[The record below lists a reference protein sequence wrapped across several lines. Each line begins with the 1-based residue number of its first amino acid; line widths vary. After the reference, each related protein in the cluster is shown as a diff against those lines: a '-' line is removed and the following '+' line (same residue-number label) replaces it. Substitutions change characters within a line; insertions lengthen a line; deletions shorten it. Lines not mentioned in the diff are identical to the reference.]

1 MLSLISELD
10 FANPSTFPFLFRT
23 KNQEFNEFV
32 NLGQDISD
40 QWQFERDD
48 TLRVKMLE
56 TMRKNVR
63 AFRRKMKDTKYSL
76 ANT

>member
-1 MLSLISELD
+1 
-10 FANPSTFPFLFRT
+10 
-23 KNQEFNEFV
+23 V
-32 NLGQDISD
+32 SD

-76 ANT
+76 ANTQEMELLNKLVN